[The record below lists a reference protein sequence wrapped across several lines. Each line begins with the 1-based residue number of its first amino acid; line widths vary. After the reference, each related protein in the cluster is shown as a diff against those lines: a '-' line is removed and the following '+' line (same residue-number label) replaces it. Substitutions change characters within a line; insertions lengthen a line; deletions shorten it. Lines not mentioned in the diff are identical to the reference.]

1 MDQTNIKKTKMNKL
15 LSLLVVLLM
24 AVSANAQ
31 VDAIDRFFE
40 SYQDDDD
47 FTMVYVSPKMFEMIA
62 TGAGDALDEE
72 LQGLV
77 KSLKGLKVLRTE
89 KDSKAVYK
97 AALQKLPTD
106 EYELLMTARDDGQ
119 NVKIL
124 TKTKSNDVIEELL
137 LLVGGDDEFIL
148 VSFVGNINLSDLAK
162 VASSLDIDGMKH
174 LEKLGNE

>member
-1 MDQTNIKKTKMNKL
+1 MNKL

-40 SYQDDDD
+40 TYQDDDD

-62 TGAGDALDEE
+62 TGAGESLDTE
-72 LQGLV
+72 LQSLIKG
-77 KSLKGLKVLRTE
+77 LKGLKVLRTE
-89 KDSKAVYK
+89 KDAPAVYK
-97 AALQKLPTD
+97 AALKKLPTN
-106 EYELLMTARDDGQ
+106 EYELLMTARDEGQ

-137 LLVGGDDEFIL
+137 LLVGGADEFIL
-148 VSFVGNINLSDLAK
+148 VSFIGNINLNDLAK
-162 VASSLDIDGMKH
+162 VASSLDIDGVKH
-174 LEKLGNE
+174 LEKLGN

>member
-1 MDQTNIKKTKMNKL
+1 MNKL

-47 FTMVYVSPKMFEMIA
+47 FTMVFVSPKMFEMIA
-62 TGAGDALDEE
+62 TGAGEALDDE

-89 KDSKAVYK
+89 KDAKAVYK
-97 AALQKLPTD
+97 AALNKLPTN
-106 EYELLMTARDDGQ
+106 EYEILMTARDDGQ

-124 TKTKSNDVIEELL
+124 TKTRGDDVIEELL
-137 LLVGGDDEFIL
+137 LLVGGADEFIL
-148 VSFVGNINLSDLAK
+148 VSFVGNINLNDLAK

-174 LEKLGNE
+174 LEKLGND

>member
-1 MDQTNIKKTKMNKL
+1 MNQTNIKKTKMNKL